1 MNSLIVFIILS
12 VQKQSPF
19 TIYNASAGSGKTYT
33 LVQDYLKILFTSN
46 SLLAFRNILA
56 LTFTNKAV
64 GEMKERI
71 IETLKTFSDDS
82 ILETSNSMFE
92 TIVKDLNL
100 EPKALHEK
108 SKKLLHTMV
117 HNYAAFDISTIDK
130 FNHKLIRTFAHDL
143 KLPVNFEV
151 ELDTKT
157 MLGKAVDKLIDKAG
171 SDNELTKVLI
181 DFAIEKTDD
190 DRSWDISYDFNAI
203 AELLINENEIPYIDQ
218 LKDKTL
224 KDFKALKANLHK
236 QHKTTSEH
244 VIEVASTILE
254 LISQSQLDHTDFSS
268 SYLPKHFIKLAD
280 GNFKVSFS
288 PKWQI
293 DLIEG
298 LPLYPKKASDDVG
311 DSIESIRQQLTEA
324 FLKTK
329 KAVFHIKFF
338 KNALNNIIPLSVL
351 GEIKKTLDE
360 IKLEDN
366 LLLISEFN
374 AIINTEISKQPTPF
388 IYERIGEK
396 FKYYFIDEFQDTS
409 VLQWEN
415 LIPLVANAIS
425 GENLKGETGTAMLVG
440 DAKQAIYRW
449 RGGRAEQFIDLY
461 SDSDDNLFQVGK
473 TVKNLPSNY
482 RSFKSIVEFNNTF
495 FNHISDFAF
504 SNPQHQHIYKN
515 AHQES
520 VFENDGYVE
529 LSFLNI
535 DNEDK
540 NELHCKA
547 VLKSI
552 EKAQQNGFSLK
563 DICIIV
569 RRKKEGIAI
578 AEYLSSKHYSIISS
592 ETLILKN
599 SPEIN
604 FIVNIL
610 TLTIQPKNDEVKI
623 DVLSYLAEHQLS
635 LNDKHEFFSQ
645 LVHKDIFE
653 LFNALEGFGYEFDFN
668 RFLQLP
674 IYEAIES
681 IIRQFK
687 LNTSSNAYIQFFLDE
702 VLDYSQKYNTSLSGF
717 LDYWDRKK
725 ETLSIVSPQGKNAV
739 QIMTIHKSKGLEFPV
754 VIFPYANQKI
764 SFDLNPKVWFPVD
777 KDNFNGFSHLYLNL
791 NKDLEN
797 YNEASNNI
805 YNEHQA
811 ELELDS
817 INLLYVVLTRAIE
830 QLYVILEYD
839 VNKKSKTEKPKN
851 YSDLFIN
858 YLKSTNHWED
868 DTFTYCFGNPI
879 KTSEEK
885 TTIHNTIYQ
894 NEFISTAKEEHNLNI
909 VTSSGYL
916 WDTLQE
922 KAIEKGN
929 LIHNIMSEIKT
940 TEDVEHVLEGF
951 INSGKINAL
960 QHDELKITVNDI
972 VNHSQLKLYFNSE
985 HTIYNE
991 QDIITKEGHLL
1002 RPDRIVINSKNEA
1015 VIIDYKT
1022 GLTNSKHQEQ
1032 LYDYQLVLEEMNFKV
1047 VKKILIYINDEITI
1061 KEF

>member
-46 SLLAFRNILA
+46 SLLTFRNILA

-71 IETLKTFSDDS
+71 IETLKSFSNES
-82 ILETSNSMFE
+82 IFESSNSMFE
-92 TIVKDLNL
+92 TIAKDLNL
-100 EPKALHEK
+100 EPKALHER
-108 SKKLLHTMV
+108 SKILLHTMV

-171 SDNELTKVLI
+171 SDNELTKVLV

-190 DRSWDISYDFNAI
+190 DRSWDISYDFNSI

-224 KDFKALKANLHK
+224 KDFRALKANLQK
-236 QHKTTSEH
+236 QHKNAIEQVS
-244 VIEVASTILE
+244 EVAETILE
-254 LISQSQLDHTDFSS
+254 LISQSNLAHDDFSS
-268 SYLPKHFIKLAD
+268 SYLPKHFAKLAD

-288 PKWQI
+288 TKWQK
-293 DLIEG
+293 DLVEG
-298 LPLYPKKASDDVG
+298 LPIYPKKVSEDVG
-311 DSIESIRQQLTEA
+311 NSIEGIRQQLTDA

-329 KAVFHIKFF
+329 KAVFQIKFL
-338 KNALNNIIPLSVL
+338 KNALNNITPLSVL
-351 GEIKKTLDE
+351 GAIKKTLDE
-360 IKLEDN
+360 LKEEDN

-374 AIINTEISKQPTPF
+374 AIINKEIKEQPTPF

-396 FKYYFIDEFQDTS
+396 FKHYFIDEFQDTS

-415 LIPLVANAIS
+415 LIPLVDSAITGQS
-425 GENLKGETGTAMLVG
+425 LKGETGTAMLVG

-461 SDSDDNLFQVGK
+461 SGGNPFHIDK
-473 TVKNLPSNY
+473 TVRNLPSNY

-495 FNHISDFAF
+495 FNHISEFAF
-504 SNPQHQHIYKN
+504 SNPQHQHIYEN
-515 AHQES
+515 AHQELI
-520 VFENDGYVE
+520 FENEGYVD
-529 LSFLNI
+529 LSFLTI

-540 NELHCKA
+540 NEVYCEA
-547 VLKSI
+547 VLNSI
-552 EKAQQNGFSLK
+552 RKAELNGFLLK

-578 AEYLSSKHYSIISS
+578 AEYLSGKNYSIISS
-592 ETLILKN
+592 ETLMLKN
-599 SPEIN
+599 SPEVN
-604 FIVNIL
+604 FIANIL
-610 TLTIQPKNDEVKI
+610 TLVIQPNNDEVKME
-623 DVLSYLAEHQLS
+623 VLSYLAEHQLT

-645 LVHKDIFE
+645 LIHNDIFT
-653 LFNALEGFGYEFDFN
+653 LFDALKDFGYEFDFT

-681 IIRQFK
+681 IVRQFK

-717 LDYWDRKK
+717 LDYWNRKK
-725 ETLSIVSPQGKNAV
+725 ETLSIVSPQGENAV

-754 VIFPYANQKI
+754 VIFPYANQGI
-764 SFDLNPKVWFPVD
+764 YFDLNPKVWFPVD
-777 KDNFNGFSHLYLNL
+777 KDNFNGFSNLYLNL
-791 NKDLEN
+791 NKDFED
-797 YNEASNNI
+797 YNEVSNTI
-805 YNEHQA
+805 YNEYQS

-830 QLYVILEYD
+830 QLYIISEFD
-839 VNKKSKTEKPKN
+839 VDKKTQTEKLKN
-851 YSDLFIN
+851 YSGLFIN
-858 YLKSTNHWED
+858 YLKSINHWED
-868 DTFTYCFGNPI
+868 DTFTYSFGNPT

-885 TTIHNTIYQ
+885 PILHNTTYQ
-894 NEFISTAKEEHNLNI
+894 TEFISTAKEEHNLNI

-922 KAIEKGN
+922 KAKEKGN
-929 LIHNIMSEIKT
+929 LIHDIMAEIKT
-940 TEDVEHVLEGF
+940 IEDVEYVLADFE
-951 INSGKINAL
+951 SLGKINTL
-960 QHDELKITVNDI
+960 QHDKLKITVYDI
-972 VNHSQLKLYFNSE
+972 INHSQLQSYFNSDL
-985 HTIYNE
+985 TIYNE
-991 QDIITKEGHLL
+991 QDIITKKGSLL
-1002 RPDRIVINSKNEA
+1002 RPDRVVINTENEA

-1022 GLTNSKHQEQ
+1022 GQTNSKHQEQ

-1047 VKKILIYINDEITI
+1047 IKKILIYINDEITV

>member
-46 SLLAFRNILA
+46 SLLTFRTILA

-71 IETLKTFSDDS
+71 IDTLKAFSDKS
-82 ILETSNSMFE
+82 IFKMSNSMFE
-92 TIVKDLNL
+92 AIAIDLNI
-100 EPKALHEK
+100 EPKVLHER
-108 SKKLLHTMV
+108 SKLLLHTIV

-151 ELDTKT
+151 ELDTKS
-157 MLGKAVDKLIDKAG
+157 MLAKAVDKLIDKAG
-171 SDNELTKVLI
+171 SDKELTKVLV

-190 DRSWDISYDFNAI
+190 DKSWDISYDFNTI
-203 AELLINENEIPYIDQ
+203 AALLINENEIPYIDK

-224 KDFKALKANLHK
+224 NDFKTLKTNLKKQFKANSD
-236 QHKTTSEH
+236 QVT
-244 VIEVASTILE
+244 EVAKKVLE
-254 LISQSQLDHTDFSS
+254 LINQSQINHTDFSS
-268 SYLPKHFIKLAD
+268 SYLPKHFIKLAE
-280 GNFKVSFS
+280 GNFNVSFS
-288 PKWQI
+288 TKWQN
-293 DLIEG
+293 DLIDG
-298 LPLYPKKASDDVG
+298 SPIYPKKVSDDVAC
-311 DSIESIRQQLTEA
+311 SIESIRLQLTDA

-329 KAVFHIKFF
+329 SAIFQIKFL

-351 GEIKKTLDE
+351 GAIKKSLDE
-360 IKLEDN
+360 LKQEDD

-374 AIINTEISKQPTPF
+374 ALINNEIKEQPTPF

-396 FKYYFIDEFQDTS
+396 FKHYFIDEFQDTS

-415 LIPLVANAIS
+415 LIPLVDNAIT
-425 GENLKGETGTAMLVG
+425 GQNLKGETGTAMLVG

-461 SDSDDNLFQVGK
+461 SEGNPFHVNK
-473 TVKNLPSNY
+473 TVENLPSNY
-482 RSFKSIVEFNNTF
+482 RSFKNIVEFNNAF
-495 FNHISDFAF
+495 FNHISKFAF
-504 SNPQHQHIYKN
+504 SNSQHQTIYQN
-515 AHQES
+515 AHQEL
-520 VFENDGYVE
+520 VLKDDGYVE

-535 DNEDK
+535 DDEDK
-540 NELHCKA
+540 NELYCEA
-547 VLKSI
+547 VLNTI
-552 EKAQQNGFSLK
+552 EKAVQNGFSLK

-592 ETLILKN
+592 ETLMLKN
-599 SPEIN
+599 SPEVN
-604 FIVNIL
+604 FIINIL
-610 TLTIQPKNDEVKI
+610 SLANQPKNDEVKI
-623 DVLSYLAEHQLS
+623 DVLGYLAEHQLS
-635 LNDKHEFFSQ
+635 IDDKHDFFSQ
-645 LVHKDIFE
+645 LIHQDIFN
-653 LFNALEGFGYEFDFN
+653 LFNALKDFGYEFDFN

-681 IIRQFK
+681 IVRQFK
-687 LNTSSNAYIQFFLDE
+687 LNASSNAFVQFFLDE
-702 VLDYSQKYNTSLSGF
+702 VLDYSQKYNTSISGF
-717 LDYWDRKK
+717 LDFWERKK
-725 ETLSIVSPQGKNAV
+725 DNLSIVSPQGENAV

-754 VIFPYANQKI
+754 VIFPYANQGI
-764 SFDLNPKVWFPVD
+764 YFDLNPKVWFPVD
-777 KDNFNGFSHLYLNL
+777 KNHFNGFSHLYLNL
-791 NKDLEN
+791 NKDLED
-797 YNEASNNI
+797 YNETSNTI
-805 YNEHQA
+805 YNNYQS

-817 INLLYVVLTRAIE
+817 INLLYVVLTRAAE
-830 QLYVILEYD
+830 QLYIISEFD
-839 VNKKSKTEKPKN
+839 VDKKTQTEKLNN
-851 YSDLFIN
+851 YSGLFIN
-858 YLKSTNHWED
+858 YLKSINKWEEN
-868 DTFTYCFGNPI
+868 TYTYSFGVPI

-885 TTIHNTIYQ
+885 TTTHNTIYQ
-894 NEFISTAKEEHNLNI
+894 DQFISTAKEEHNLNI
-909 VTSSGYL
+909 VTNSGYL

-940 TEDVEHVLEGF
+940 TEDVESVLSDFE
-951 INSGKINAL
+951 NSGKINDL
-960 QHDELKITVNDI
+960 QHVELKTMVYDI
-972 VNHSQLKLYFNSE
+972 VNHSQLHSYFNSDC
-985 HTIYNE
+985 TIYNE
-991 QDIITKEGHLL
+991 QDIITQKGHLL

-1032 LYDYQLVLEEMNFKV
+1032 LYDYQLVLEDMNFKV
-1047 VKKILIYINDEITI
+1047 IKKILIYINDEITI

>member
-46 SLLAFRNILA
+46 SLLTFRTILA

-71 IETLKTFSDDS
+71 IDTLKAFSDES
-82 ILETSNSMFE
+82 IFKMSNSMFE
-92 TIVKDLNL
+92 AIAIDLNI
-100 EPKALHEK
+100 EPKVLHER
-108 SKKLLHTMV
+108 SKLLLHTIV

-151 ELDTKT
+151 ELDTKS
-157 MLGKAVDKLIDKAG
+157 MLAKAVDKLIDKAG
-171 SDNELTKVLI
+171 SDKELTKVLV

-190 DRSWDISYDFNAI
+190 DKSWDISYDFNTI
-203 AELLINENEIPYIDQ
+203 AALLINENEIPYIDK

-224 KDFKALKANLHK
+224 NDFKTLKTNLKKQFKANSD
-236 QHKTTSEH
+236 QVT
-244 VIEVASTILE
+244 EVAKKVLE
-254 LISQSQLDHTDFSS
+254 LINQSQINHTDFSS
-268 SYLPKHFIKLAD
+268 SYLPKHFIKLAE
-280 GNFKVSFS
+280 GNFNASFS
-288 PKWQI
+288 TKWQN
-293 DLIEG
+293 DLIDG
-298 LPLYPKKASDDVG
+298 SPIYPKKVSDDVAS
-311 DSIESIRQQLTEA
+311 SIESIRLQLTDA

-329 KAVFHIKFF
+329 SAIFQIKFL

-351 GEIKKTLDE
+351 GAIKKSLDE
-360 IKLEDN
+360 LKQEDD

-374 AIINTEISKQPTPF
+374 ALINNEIKEQPTPF

-396 FKYYFIDEFQDTS
+396 FKHYFIDEFQDTS

-415 LIPLVANAIS
+415 LIPLVDNAIT
-425 GENLKGETGTAMLVG
+425 GQNLKGETGTAMLVG

-461 SDSDDNLFQVGK
+461 SEGNPFHVNK
-473 TVKNLPSNY
+473 TVENLPSNY
-482 RSFKSIVEFNNTF
+482 RSFKNIVEFNNAF
-495 FNHISDFAF
+495 FNHISEFAF
-504 SNPQHQHIYKN
+504 SNSQHQTIYQN
-515 AHQES
+515 AHQEL
-520 VFENDGYVE
+520 VLKDDGYVE

-535 DNEDK
+535 DDEDK
-540 NELHCKA
+540 NELYCEA
-547 VLKSI
+547 VLNTI
-552 EKAQQNGFSLK
+552 EKAVQNGFSLK

-592 ETLILKN
+592 ETLMLKN
-599 SPEIN
+599 SPEVN
-604 FIVNIL
+604 FIINIL
-610 TLTIQPKNDEVKI
+610 SLANQPKNDEVKI
-623 DVLSYLAEHQLS
+623 DVLGYLAEHQLS
-635 LNDKHEFFSQ
+635 IDDKHDFFSQ
-645 LVHKDIFE
+645 LIHQDIFN
-653 LFNALEGFGYEFDFN
+653 LFNTLKDFGYEFDFN

-681 IIRQFK
+681 IVRQFK
-687 LNTSSNAYIQFFLDE
+687 LNASSNAFVQFFLDE
-702 VLDYSQKYNTSLSGF
+702 VLDYSQKYNTSISGF
-717 LDYWDRKK
+717 LDFWERKK
-725 ETLSIVSPQGKNAV
+725 DSLSIVSPQGENAV

-754 VIFPYANQKI
+754 VIFPYANQGI
-764 SFDLNPKVWFPVD
+764 YFDLNPKVWFPVD
-777 KDNFNGFSHLYLNL
+777 KNHFNGFSHLYLNL
-791 NKDLEN
+791 NKDLED
-797 YNEASNNI
+797 YNETSNTI
-805 YNEHQA
+805 YNNYQS

-817 INLLYVVLTRAIE
+817 INLLYVVLTRAAE
-830 QLYVILEYD
+830 QLYIISEFD
-839 VNKKSKTEKPKN
+839 VDKKTQTEKLNN
-851 YSDLFIN
+851 YSGLFIN
-858 YLKSTNHWED
+858 YLKSINKWEEN
-868 DTFTYCFGNPI
+868 TYTYSFGVPI

-885 TTIHNTIYQ
+885 TTTHNTIYQ
-894 NEFISTAKEEHNLNI
+894 DQFISTAKEEHNLNI
-909 VTSSGYL
+909 VTNSGYL

-929 LIHNIMSEIKT
+929 LVHNIMSEIKT
-940 TEDVEHVLEGF
+940 TEDVESVLSDFE
-951 INSGKINAL
+951 NSGKINDL
-960 QHDELKITVNDI
+960 QHEELKTMVYDI
-972 VNHSQLKLYFNSE
+972 VNHSQLHSYFNSDC
-985 HTIYNE
+985 TIYNE
-991 QDIITKEGHLL
+991 QDIITQKGHLL

-1032 LYDYQLVLEEMNFKV
+1032 LYDYQLVLEDMNFKV
-1047 VKKILIYINDEITI
+1047 IKKILIYINDEITI

>member
-46 SLLAFRNILA
+46 SLLTFRTILA

-71 IETLKTFSDDS
+71 IDTLKAFSDKS
-82 ILETSNSMFE
+82 IFKMSNSMFE
-92 TIVKDLNL
+92 AIAIDLNI
-100 EPKALHEK
+100 EPKVLHER
-108 SKKLLHTMV
+108 SKLLLHTIV

-151 ELDTKT
+151 ELDTKS
-157 MLGKAVDKLIDKAG
+157 MLAKAVDKLIDKAG
-171 SDNELTKVLI
+171 SDKELTKVLV

-190 DRSWDISYDFNAI
+190 DKSWDISYDFNTI
-203 AELLINENEIPYIDQ
+203 AALLINENEIPYIDK

-224 KDFKALKANLHK
+224 NDFKTLKTNLKKQFKANSD
-236 QHKTTSEH
+236 QVT
-244 VIEVASTILE
+244 EVAKKVLE
-254 LISQSQLDHTDFSS
+254 LINQSQINHTDFSS
-268 SYLPKHFIKLAD
+268 SYLPKHFIKLAE
-280 GNFKVSFS
+280 GNFNVSFS
-288 PKWQI
+288 TKWQN
-293 DLIEG
+293 DLIDG
-298 LPLYPKKASDDVG
+298 SPIYPKKVSDDVAS
-311 DSIESIRQQLTEA
+311 SIESIRLQLTDA

-329 KAVFHIKFF
+329 SAIFQIKFL

-351 GEIKKTLDE
+351 GAIKKSLDE
-360 IKLEDN
+360 LKQEDD

-374 AIINTEISKQPTPF
+374 ALINNEIKEQPTPF

-396 FKYYFIDEFQDTS
+396 FKHYFIDEFQDTS

-415 LIPLVANAIS
+415 LIPLVDNAIT
-425 GENLKGETGTAMLVG
+425 GQNLKGETGTAMLVG

-461 SDSDDNLFQVGK
+461 SEGNPFHVNK
-473 TVKNLPSNY
+473 TVENLPSNY
-482 RSFKSIVEFNNTF
+482 RSFKNIVEFNNAF
-495 FNHISDFAF
+495 FNHISEFAF
-504 SNPQHQHIYKN
+504 SNSQHQTIYQN
-515 AHQES
+515 AHQEL
-520 VFENDGYVE
+520 VLKDDGYVE

-535 DNEDK
+535 DDEDK
-540 NELHCKA
+540 NELYCEA
-547 VLKSI
+547 VLNTI
-552 EKAQQNGFSLK
+552 EKAVQNGFSLK

-592 ETLILKN
+592 ETLMLKN
-599 SPEIN
+599 SPEVN
-604 FIVNIL
+604 FIINIL
-610 TLTIQPKNDEVKI
+610 SLANQPKNDEVKI
-623 DVLSYLAEHQLS
+623 DVLGYLAEHQLS
-635 LNDKHEFFSQ
+635 IDDKHDFFSQ
-645 LVHKDIFE
+645 LIHQDIFN
-653 LFNALEGFGYEFDFN
+653 LFNTLKDFGYEFDFN

-681 IIRQFK
+681 IVRQFK
-687 LNTSSNAYIQFFLDE
+687 LNASSNAFVQFFLDE
-702 VLDYSQKYNTSLSGF
+702 VLDYSQKYNTSISGF
-717 LDYWDRKK
+717 LDFWERKK
-725 ETLSIVSPQGKNAV
+725 DNLSIVSPQGENAV

-754 VIFPYANQKI
+754 VIFPYANQGI
-764 SFDLNPKVWFPVD
+764 YFDLNPKVWFPVD
-777 KDNFNGFSHLYLNL
+777 KNHFNGFSHLYLNL
-791 NKDLEN
+791 NKDLED
-797 YNEASNNI
+797 YNETSNTI
-805 YNEHQA
+805 YNNYQS

-817 INLLYVVLTRAIE
+817 INLLYVVLTRAAE
-830 QLYVILEYD
+830 QLYIISEFD
-839 VNKKSKTEKPKN
+839 VDKKTQTEKLNN
-851 YSDLFIN
+851 YSGLFIN
-858 YLKSTNHWED
+858 YLKSINKWEEN
-868 DTFTYCFGNPI
+868 TYTYSFGVPI

-885 TTIHNTIYQ
+885 TTTHNTIYQ
-894 NEFISTAKEEHNLNI
+894 DQFISTAKEEHNLNI
-909 VTSSGYL
+909 VTNSGYL

-940 TEDVEHVLEGF
+940 TEDVESVLSDFE
-951 INSGKINAL
+951 NSGKINDL
-960 QHDELKITVNDI
+960 QHVELKTMVYDI
-972 VNHSQLKLYFNSE
+972 VNHSQLHSYFNSDC
-985 HTIYNE
+985 TIYNE
-991 QDIITKEGHLL
+991 QDIITQKGHLL

-1032 LYDYQLVLEEMNFKV
+1032 LYDYQLVLEDMNFKV
-1047 VKKILIYINDEITI
+1047 IKKILIYINDEITI

>member
-12 VQKQSPF
+12 VQKQLPF

-33 LVQDYLKILFTSN
+33 LVQDYLKILFSSN
-46 SLLAFRNILA
+46 SLLTFRTILA

-71 IETLKTFSDDS
+71 IDTLKIFSDDS

-92 TIVKDLNL
+92 TIANDLNL
-100 EPKALHEK
+100 EPNVLHKK
-108 SKKLLHTMV
+108 SKLLLHTIV

-157 MLGKAVDKLIDKAG
+157 MLSKAVDKLIDKAG
-171 SDNELTKVLI
+171 SDKELTKVLV

-190 DRSWDISYDFNAI
+190 DKSWDISYDFNTI
-203 AELLINENEIPYIDQ
+203 AGLLINENEIPYIDK

-224 KDFKALKANLHK
+224 EDFKALKTNLQK
-236 QHKTTSEH
+236 QYNTNSEQ
-244 VIEVASTILE
+244 VIAVSKTILE
-254 LISQSQLDHTDFSS
+254 LIHQSQIDYTDFSS
-268 SYLPKHFIKLAD
+268 SYLPKHFIKLAE
-280 GNFKVSFS
+280 GNFNVSFS
-288 PKWQI
+288 TKWQS
-293 DLIEG
+293 DLIDG
-298 LPLYPKKASDDVG
+298 LPIYPKKVSEDVG
-311 DSIESIRQQLTEA
+311 SSIESIRQQLTDA

-329 KAVFHIKFF
+329 NAIFQIKFL
-338 KNALNNIIPLSVL
+338 KNALSNIIPLSVL
-351 GEIKKTLDE
+351 GAIKKSLDE
-360 IKLEDN
+360 LKQEDD

-374 AIINTEISKQPTPF
+374 ALINNEIKEQPTPF

-396 FKYYFIDEFQDTS
+396 FKHYFIDEFQDTS

-415 LIPLVANAIS
+415 LIPLIDSAIT
-425 GENLKGETGTAMLVG
+425 GQNLKGETGTAMLVG

-461 SDSDDNLFQVGK
+461 TNDNPFHIEK
-473 TVKNLPSNY
+473 TVENLPSNY
-482 RSFKSIVEFNNTF
+482 RSFKTIVEFNNAF

-504 SNPQHQHIYKN
+504 SNPQHKTIYQN
-515 AHQES
+515 AHQEL
-520 VFENDGYVE
+520 VFKDEGYVE

-535 DNEDK
+535 EDEDK
-540 NELHCKA
+540 NELYCEA
-547 VLKSI
+547 VLNTI
-552 EKAQQNGFSLK
+552 EKALQNGFSLK

-569 RRKKEGIAI
+569 RRKKEGVAI
-578 AEYLSSKHYSIISS
+578 AEYLSGKHYSIISS
-592 ETLILKN
+592 ETLMLEN
-599 SPEIN
+599 SPEVN
-604 FIVNIL
+604 FIINIL
-610 TLTIQPKNDEVKI
+610 SLAIQPKNDEVKI

-635 LNDKHEFFSQ
+635 LNDKHAFFS
-645 LVHKDIFE
+645 LLIHKDIFN
-653 LFNALEGFGYEFDFN
+653 LFDALKGFGYEFDFN

-681 IIRQFK
+681 VVRQFK
-687 LNTSSNAYIQFFLDE
+687 LNTSSNAFIQFFLDE
-702 VLDYSQKYNTSLSGF
+702 VLDYSQKYNTSISGF
-717 LDYWDRKK
+717 LDFWDRKK
-725 ETLSIVSPQGKNAV
+725 DTLSIVSPQGKDAV

-754 VIFPYANQKI
+754 VIFPYANQGI
-764 SFDLNPKVWFPVD
+764 YFDLNPKIWFPVD
-777 KDNFNGFSHLYLNL
+777 ENHFNGFSHMYLNL
-791 NKDLEN
+791 NKDFEG
-797 YNEASNNI
+797 YNESSNII
-805 YNEHQA
+805 YNDYQS

-817 INLLYVVLTRAIE
+817 INLLYVVLTRAAE
-830 QLYVILEYD
+830 QLYIISEFD
-839 VNKKSKTEKPKN
+839 VDKKTQTEKLN
-851 YSDLFIN
+851 TYSGLFIN
-858 YLKSTNHWED
+858 YLKSVNQWEELR
-868 DTFTYCFGNPI
+868 FTYSFGNPI
-879 KTSEEK
+879 KTSAEK
-885 TTIHNTIYQ
+885 ITTHNTIYQ

-909 VTSSGYL
+909 ITNSGYL

-940 TEDVEHVLEGF
+940 VDDIETVLDDFE
-951 INSGKINAL
+951 NSGKINVL
-960 QHDELKITVNDI
+960 QYEELKIMVYDI
-972 VNHSQLKLYFNSE
+972 VNHNQLQSYFNSE
-985 HTIYNE
+985 YIIYNE
-991 QDIITKEGHLL
+991 QDIITKEGYLL

-1032 LYDYQLVLEEMNFKV
+1032 LYDYQLVLEDMNFKV
-1047 VKKILIYINDEITI
+1047 IKKILIYINDEITI